1 MNFTFMKKYFSQ
13 SAQWSPSITPYQG
26 GILCLLLLGLFW
38 GNGQPAGASPLH
50 YQFNSIVSFQS
61 ILISQSSLPKSIET
75 AIRQDLSR
83 RTNLKED
90 QFVLKQSS
98 RQTWPDG
105 CLGLGGNDE
114 LCTQALVNGWRVVMG
129 YKDKTWVY
137 RTDDTGM
144 AVRLEN

>member
-1 MNFTFMKKYFSQ
+1 MNFTPMKKYFRQ
-13 SAQWSPSITPYQG
+13 SDYWPQSIIPHQR

-38 GNGQPAGASPLH
+38 GNGQPACATLLYHQS
-50 YQFNSIVSFQS
+50 NSISS
-61 ILISQSSLPKSIET
+61 IQPLLISQSSLPPSVEA

-83 RTNLKED
+83 RTSLKEG
-90 QFVLKQSS
+90 QFILQQSS

-114 LCTQALVNGWRVVMG
+114 LCTQAFVNGWRVVME
-129 YKDKTWVY
+129 YQDKMWVY

-144 AVRLEN
+144 AVRLEQ